1 MSFYEGFYTRPSQ
14 LLGRFP
20 QHEWEDIMDI
30 ESALKTAIDYEKRVV
45 ETYQEAL
52 EGTSDPV
59 GKRIFKLLQGEER
72 DHVAYLESK
81 LGAYRQDGALSSG
94 DLGTRLPAPEQIRT
108 AAEGLKE
115 TLGEADFKGE
125 LDMLKR
131 ARAVELE
138 TSAFYHRMVDELPE
152 QGRAFFQRFVEIEE
166 GHVTLVEA
174 EIEYLQHKGAWLS
187 VDDGDLRFF

>member
-1 MSFYEGFYTRPSQ
+1 
-14 LLGRFP
+14 
-20 QHEWEDIMDI
+20 
-30 ESALKTAIDYEKRVV
+30 
-45 ETYQEAL
+45 
-52 EGTSDPV
+52 
-59 GKRIFKLLQGEER
+59 
-72 DHVAYLESK
+72 
-81 LGAYRQDGALSSG
+81 
-94 DLGTRLPAPEQIRT
+94 
-108 AAEGLKE
+108 
-115 TLGEADFKGE
+115 
-125 LDMLKR
+125 MLKR